1 MLLDEICGEDRTGGE
16 RMEMNCGD
24 GNTKRGFHAG
34 VGPTKQA
41 FWAFGN
47 VTASQSAV
55 GRQVGIRFRGGSTKM
70 TFFGSVSRAP
80 GLPSPTW
87 VKRTFDAAA
96 NKPRLI

>member
-41 FWAFGN
+41 FGHLAMLLR
-47 VTASQSAV
+47 VSQPLVDKWESDSV
-55 GRQVGIRFRGGSTKM
+55 GVVRR
-70 TFFGSVSRAP
+70 
-80 GLPSPTW
+80 
-87 VKRTFDAAA
+87 
-96 NKPRLI
+96 